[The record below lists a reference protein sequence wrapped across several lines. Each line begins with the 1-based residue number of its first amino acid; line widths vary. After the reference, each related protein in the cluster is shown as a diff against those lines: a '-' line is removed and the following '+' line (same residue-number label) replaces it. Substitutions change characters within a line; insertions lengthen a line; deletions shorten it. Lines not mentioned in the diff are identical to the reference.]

1 MAKEDFKEFVKRNPK
16 LINHVKNKEKTW
28 QEFYELYDMYG
39 EDENIWN
46 NYLNKEKTKSSTDFM
61 GILKNIDLDG
71 LQESITSIQR
81 VLGVVSDLAVKD
93 NVVETKP
100 LYEHLDD

>member
-1 MAKEDFKEFVKRNPK
+1 MD
-16 LINHVKNKEKTW
+16 
-28 QEFYELYDMYG
+28 G

-61 GILKNIDLDG
+61 GILKNIDLDR
-71 LQESITSIQR
+71 LQESIISIQR